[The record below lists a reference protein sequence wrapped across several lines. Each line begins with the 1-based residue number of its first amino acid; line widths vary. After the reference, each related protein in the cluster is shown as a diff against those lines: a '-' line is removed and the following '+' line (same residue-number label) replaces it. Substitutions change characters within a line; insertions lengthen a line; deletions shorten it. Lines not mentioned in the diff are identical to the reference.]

1 MGFWL
6 TPAERAA
13 PGGPAQRESGGAEAV
28 CCCCCR
34 VRGTSG
40 DEARRRQ
47 AVQAALCAVARRSW
61 QPTPETL
68 LCRVKVD
75 TYSKSKYASVI
86 RQAGGWDW
94 FQELLGA
101 LQGVAQRHGV
111 TIADVAV
118 RWVLDRPQA
127 SARLNIIR
135 RGGSRASLLRQGA
148 GPPCA
153 EDATAAGGGR
163 GGGQAR
169 RSRSGCQAPGGLAP
183 ASPTVTRAAAAA
195 PCCVACAGG
204 GRDCGRAQRQPRG
217 RPGEGVQV

>member
-1 MGFWL
+1 MK
-6 TPAERAA
+6 
-13 PGGPAQRESGGAEAV
+13 
-28 CCCCCR
+28 R
-34 VRGTSG
+34 VN
-40 DEARRRQ
+40 
-47 AVQAALCAVARRSW
+47 AALCAVAQHSW
-61 QPTPETL
+61 QSTAETL
-68 LCRVKVD
+68 PCRVKVDTHSKSKHASLLTGLPLTSICTPVPSSRPLLPCRVKID

-86 RQAGGWDW
+86 RQAGGWEW

-127 SARLNIIR
+127 SARLNITGQ
-135 RGGSRASLLRQGA
+135 GGSRASLLRQGA
-148 GPPCA
+148 VPPCT
-153 EDATAAGGGR
+153 EDATAAGG

-169 RSRSGCQAPGGLAP
+169 RSRSGCQAPGGLAH
-183 ASPTVTRAAAAA
+183 ASPAVMRAAAAA

-217 RPGEGVQV
+217 